1 MKKIAKSKTPKTGP
15 WVGPGGVNPTMPW
28 VRPGGEN
35 PTMPRFATGG
45 VVKKGKAKK

>member
-1 MKKIAKSKTPKTGP
+1 VKKIAKSKTGP
-15 WVGPGGVNPTMPW
+15 WVGPGGV
-28 VRPGGEN
+28 N